1 MVHWTDE
8 ERQAISST
16 WAEINVEEVGHQAL
30 ARVLVVYPWTQ
41 RYFSTFGNVSN
52 ATAIAGNPKVRAHG
66 KRVLDALGDAIR
78 HLDNVKATYANLS
91 QLHSEKLHVDPENF
105 RIICGDAITHL
116 DNVSATYANLS
127 QLHSEKLHVDP
138 VNFRLLGETL
148 IIVLAGHFG
157 AAFTPAIQ
165 ATWQK
170 FLAVV
175 ISALSKQ
182 YH

>member
-66 KRVLDALGDAIR
+66 KRVLDALGDAIT
-78 HLDNVKATYANLS
+78 HLDNVKATYAKLS

-105 RIICGDAITHL
+105 R
-116 DNVSATYANLS
+116 
-127 QLHSEKLHVDP
+127 
-138 VNFRLLGETL
+138 LLGETL
-148 IIVLAGHFG
+148 IISLAAQFG
-157 AAFTPAIQ
+157 AVFTPDIQ
-165 ATWQK
+165 AAWQK
-170 FLAVV
+170 LLAVV
-175 ISALSKQ
+175 TAALSKQ
-182 YH
+182 YY

>member
-1 MVHWTDE
+1 MVHWTDAERETINTIWAKIDHE
-8 ERQAISST
+8 EA
-16 WAEINVEEVGHQAL
+16 GHQAL
-30 ARVLVVYPWTQ
+30 TRVLVVYPWTQ
-41 RYFSTFGNVSN
+41 RYFSTFGNLSN

-66 KRVLDALGDAIR
+66 KRVLDALGDAIN
-78 HLDNVKATYANLS
+78 HLDNVNATYTKLS

-105 RIICGDAITHL
+105 R
-116 DNVSATYANLS
+116 
-127 QLHSEKLHVDP
+127 
-138 VNFRLLGETL
+138 LLGETL
-148 IIVLAGHFG
+148 VIVLASQFG
-157 AAFTPAIQ
+157 AAFTPAVQ